1 LFELIKKLQF
11 YSSAIG
17 EFFHNVAKNA
27 WNKYMIVFPI
37 LKFMYWNEFHLSKIG
52 KTIFSILLSE

>member
-1 LFELIKKLQF
+1 MLPNCKKMIERIIISVTVILFELIKKLQF

-27 WNKYMIVFPI
+27 
-37 LKFMYWNEFHLSKIG
+37 
-52 KTIFSILLSE
+52 